1 MYYTLRIDSD
11 PTSWELTDG
20 IGEVQTSNDP
30 VVLEVYHPLKGN
42 LVLSPRSVGNA
53 VFLDYQLPPNPYGTR
68 PNGYPIPKVG
78 ALYLPSPIGPD
89 VQNIPPNIYALGD
102 PLDLEVLTADI
113 KAAMT
118 DGTFLPVN
126 VTQGEVVINGATLPF
141 AVICSPN
148 P

>member
-1 MYYTLRIDSD
+1 MYHTLRIDSD
-11 PTSWELTDG
+11 PTSWELTKG
-20 IGEVQTSNDP
+20 IDEVPTSSDP

-42 LVLSPRSVGNA
+42 LVLSPRSVGSA

-68 PNGYPIPKVG
+68 PNGMPMSNET
-78 ALYLPSPIGPD
+78 LYLPSPIGPD
-89 VQNIPPNIYALGD
+89 MQMIPPNIYTLDGSV
-102 PLDLEVLTADI
+102 DLEVLTADI